1 MARACAIHPEDPNV
15 VAVGFGGRVG
25 RGKESGGGMVRVYTY
40 YTGEQL
46 MSFSVVFVFVL
57 LISL

>member
-1 MARACAIHPEDPNV
+1 
-15 VAVGFGGRVG
+15 VAVGSGGRGG

-46 MSFSVVFVFVL
+46 MTFSVVFVFVL